1 MRTAATPTAL
11 AILIAIAGPYGDSHA
26 ATAPFN
32 VTGHWVGRARP
43 TTGGVVTLIAD
54 FTQAAGASTFTGTV
68 VATGRSTETL
78 DVNGVLGPKNRV
90 RFTLTPLPTDTIGR
104 PGVFRGT
111 LNAKTRTIRG
121 TFQIKDEKHHHGA
134 FKLVESSS

>member
-11 AILIAIAGPYGDSHA
+11 AILIAIAGLCGDSHA
-26 ATAPFN
+26 AAAPFN

-43 TTGGVVTLIAD
+43 TTGGVVTLTAD
-54 FTQAAGASTFTGTV
+54 FTQAAGASTFTGTG

-90 RFTLTPLPTDTIGR
+90 RITLTPTNGDR
-104 PGVFRGT
+104 PISLRGT
-111 LNAKTRTIRG
+111 LNANTKTIRG
-121 TFQIKDEKHHHGA
+121 TFQVKKHHGA
-134 FKLVESSS
+134 FKLVESST